1 MIFRPG
7 ARGGGRGYEVRR
19 LGEGSFVVSGRGVER
34 LLARYDI
41 DNEDALA
48 YLEERL
54 RKIGVLDALQREGFV
69 AGDEV
74 QIAGIAF
81 ELDPDTVM

>member
-1 MIFRPG
+1 MN
-7 ARGGGRGYEVRR
+7 
-19 LGEGSFVVSGRGVER
+19 GRGVER
-34 LLARYDI
+34 LLSRYDI

-54 RKIGVLDALQREGFV
+54 RGIGVLDALEREGFV

-74 QIAGIAF
+74 RIAGVAF
-81 ELDPDTVM
+81 ELDPNVSA

>member
-1 MIFRPG
+1 MP
-7 ARGGGRGYEVRR
+7 
-19 LGEGSFVVSGRGVER
+19 S
-34 LLARYDI
+34 RYDV

-54 RKIGVLDALQREGFV
+54 RRIGVLDALQREGFV

-74 QIAGIAF
+74 RIAGVLF
-81 ELDPDTVM
+81 ELDPGMPA

>member
-1 MIFRPG
+1 M
-7 ARGGGRGYEVRR
+7 RR
-19 LGEGSFVVSGRGVER
+19 LGKGSFAVSGRGVER
-34 LLARYDI
+34 LLGRYDI

-74 QIAGIAF
+74 QIAGVAF
-81 ELDPDTVM
+81 ELDPGTAT